1 MRRFHLAALVGC
13 LMPLCAWCVLAQS
26 RGPDDRA
33 ITDPH
38 SIASAA
44 NPRAHAIPIDDL
56 YYTRSVGDAAWS
68 PDGKQIVF
76 TTNLTGRENLWKVDA
91 AGSWPVQLSQS
102 DERQMHAVWSPDG
115 KWIAYQQDYGGN
127 ELWDIFAV
135 SSDGAQTLNL
145 TNTPEVREESPLW
158 SPDGRMIALNI
169 KPRAARSYD
178 LALLDFRTRKVRY
191 LTHEPSANR
200 SWSVVAW
207 SPDGRT
213 LYANRYDISFTDTD
227 IYAVDVATGKASNL
241 TAHSGQQVVQA
252 SSLSPDGR
260 TLLITSNQKG
270 GFFNVAL
277 LDIASGK
284 RTWVTDTHWEAQSA
298 DYSPDGR
305 SFTYLLNADGEVDA
319 YIVDAATLHA
329 RKIPVGPGVNAFP
342 AVPNSYAP
350 AGDRLLV
357 QHESSVT
364 PGDYWIYDI
373 RTGSARRL
381 SNSAVASL
389 ASTPMPDSQ
398 VVHYKTFD
406 GKTISA
412 LMWLP
417 FNLRRDGANP
427 ALVLPHGGPTGQTED
442 RWSPRIAALVSHGYT
457 CIAPNVRGS
466 TGYGMA
472 FQLAN
477 HQDLGGGDLKDEVYA
492 AKFLEA
498 TGYVDPKRIGITG
511 GSYGGFMTLMAIG
524 RTPQVW
530 AAGVELFGIINWM
543 TMLEHEDPQLQQ
555 YEKSLLG
562 DPVKD
567 RSVYL
572 AASPLTYIHDARA
585 PLLVLQ
591 GDNDPRVP
599 KEEAQQVVAAL
610 TRDGKTVAAHYYPQE
625 GHGFAKREDQIDAM
639 RRTVEW
645 FDRYLKGEGAKGAAA
660 GGGR

>member
-1 MRRFHLAALVGC
+1 MRKVTPAALSGG
-13 LMPLCAWCVLAQS
+13 LMLLSAASVLAQS
-26 RGPDDRA
+26 RGPEDRL
-33 ITDPH
+33 ITDPRA
-38 SIASAA
+38 IASPGNAG
-44 NPRAHAIPIDDL
+44 AHAIPIEDL
-56 YYTRSVGDAAWS
+56 YYTRSVSDAAWS
-68 PDGKQIVF
+68 PDGRQIVF
-76 TTNLTGRENLWKVDA
+76 TTNLTGRDNLWKVDA
-91 AGSWPVQLSQS
+91 SGGWPVQLSQS
-102 DERQMHAVWSPDG
+102 NERQMHAVWSPDG

-135 SSDGAQTLNL
+135 SSDGAQTVNL
-145 TNTPEVREESPLW
+145 TATPEVREESPLW
-158 SPDGRMIALNI
+158 SPDGKTIAFNI
-169 KPRAARSYD
+169 KARAARSYD

-191 LTHEPSANR
+191 LTHEPSADR

-213 LYANRYDISFTDTD
+213 LYADRYDISFTDAD
-227 IYAVDVATGKASNL
+227 AYAVDVASGKTRNL

-252 SSLSPDGR
+252 SALSPDGR
-260 TLLITSNQKG
+260 TLLITSNEKG

-277 LDIASGK
+277 LDVASG
-284 RTWVTDTHWEAQSA
+284 RLTWVTDTRWEARSA

-319 YIVDAATLHA
+319 YLVDAATLHA
-329 RKIPVGPGVNAFP
+329 RKIPIGPGVDAFP
-342 AVPNSYAP
+342 GVPDSYAP
-350 AGDRLLV
+350 AGDRLLIL
-357 QHESSVT
+357 HESSVT

-373 RTGSARRL
+373 RSGGLRRL
-381 SNSAVASL
+381 SYSAVASL
-389 ASTPMPDSQ
+389 ASAPMPDSR
-398 VVHYKTFD
+398 VVHYKSFD
-406 GKTISA
+406 GQTISA
-412 LMWLP
+412 LLWVP

-427 ALVLPHGGPTGQTED
+427 ALVLPHGGPTGQTDD
-442 RWSPRIAALVSHGYT
+442 RWSPRIAALVSHGYI

-472 FQLAN
+472 FQRAN

-498 TGYVDPKRIGITG
+498 TGYVDPKKIGITG

-530 AAGVELFGIINWM
+530 AAAVELFGIINWM

-567 RSVYL
+567 RSVYQ
-572 AASPLTYIHDARA
+572 AASPLTYIHDVRA

-591 GDNDPRVP
+591 GANDPRVP

-610 TRDGKTVAAHYYPQE
+610 THDGKTVAAHYYPDE
-625 GHGFAKREDQIDAM
+625 GHGFVKRENQIDAM

-645 FDRYLKGEGAKGAAA
+645 FDKYLKGEGARSAPA
-660 GGGR
+660 GGR

>member
-1 MRRFHLAALVGC
+1 MRRLTIAALCCC
-13 LMPLCAWCVLAQS
+13 LMQLSAGSVPAQS
-26 RGPDDRA
+26 RGPDDRP

-38 SIASAA
+38 SIGS
-44 NPRAHAIPIDDL
+44 PVKPGAHAIPIDDL
-56 YYTRSVGDAAWS
+56 YYTRSVNGAAWS
-68 PDGKQIVF
+68 PDGRQIVF
-76 TTNLTGRENLWKVDA
+76 TTNLTGRQNLWKVDA
-91 AGSWPVQLSQS
+91 SGGWPVQLSQS
-102 DERQMHAVWSPDG
+102 DERQLAAVWSPDG

-127 ELWDIFAV
+127 ELWDIFVV
-135 SSDGAQTLNL
+135 SSDGAQTINL
-145 TNTPEVREESPLW
+145 TATPAVREESPLW
-158 SPDGRMIALNI
+158 SPDGRTIALNI
-169 KPRAARSYD
+169 KARAAKSYD
-178 LALLDFRTRKVRY
+178 LALLDFGTRKVRY
-191 LTHEPSANR
+191 LTHERSNDR

-213 LYANRYDISFTDTD
+213 LYANRDDISFTDSD
-227 IYAVDVATGKASNL
+227 VYAVDVATGKTTDL
-241 TAHSGQQVVQA
+241 TPHTGQEVVQA
-252 SSLSPDGR
+252 SALSPDGR
-260 TLLITSNQKG
+260 TLLVTSNAKG

-277 LDIASGK
+277 LDVASGR
-284 RTWVTDTHWEAQSA
+284 RTWVTDTRWEAHSA

-342 AVPNSYAP
+342 GVPGSYAP

-357 QHESSVT
+357 LHESSVT

-373 RTGSARRL
+373 RTGSLRRL

-398 VVHYKTFD
+398 VVHYRSFD
-406 GKTISA
+406 GQIISA
-412 LMWLP
+412 LLWVP
-417 FNLRRDGANP
+417 FNLERTGKNP
-427 ALVLPHGGPTGQTED
+427 ALVLPHGGPTGQTDD
-442 RWSPRIAALVSHGYT
+442 RWSPRVAALVSRGYI
-457 CIAPNVRGS
+457 CMAPNVRGS

-472 FQLAN
+472 FQRAN
-477 HQDLGGGDLKDEVYA
+477 YKDLGGGDLKDEVYA
-492 AKFLEA
+492 TKFLEA

-530 AAGVELFGIINWM
+530 AAAVEAFGIINWM
-543 TMLEHEDPQLQQ
+543 SMLEHSDPQLQQ

-567 RSVYL
+567 HSIYQ
-572 AASPLTYIHDARA
+572 AASPLTYIHNVRA
-585 PLLVLQ
+585 PLLILQ

-610 TRDGKTVAAHYYPQE
+610 TRDGRTVAAHYYPDE
-625 GHGFAKREDQIDAM
+625 GHGFAKREDQIDAT

-645 FDRYLKGEGAKGAAA
+645 FDRYLKGGAA
-660 GGGR
+660 GGAPAGGR

>member
-1 MRRFHLAALVGC
+1 MRRFMLAALYGC
-13 LMPLCAWCVLAQS
+13 LLSLCTGSALAQS
-26 RGPDDRA
+26 RGPDDRP

-38 SIASAA
+38 GVASTG
-44 NPRAHAIPIDDL
+44 NPRAHAIPVDDL
-56 YYTRSVGDAAWS
+56 YYTRSISDAAWS
-68 PDGKQIVF
+68 PDGKQLVF

-102 DERQMHAVWSPDG
+102 NERQMHAVWSPDG

-135 SSDGAQTLNL
+135 SSDGAQTINL

-158 SPDGRMIALNI
+158 SPDGSTIALNI

-178 LALLDFRTRKVRY
+178 LALLDFKTRKVRY
-191 LTHEPSANR
+191 LTHEPSADR

-213 LYANRYDISFTDTD
+213 LYANRYDIGFTDTD
-227 IYAVDVATGKASNL
+227 IYAVNVATGKATNL
-241 TAHSGQQVVQA
+241 TPHSGQQVVQA

-260 TLLITSNQKG
+260 TLLITSNEKG

-284 RTWVTDTHWEAQSA
+284 RTWVTDTRWEAQSA
-298 DYSPDGR
+298 DYAPDGR

-342 AVPNSYAP
+342 GVPNSYAP
-350 AGDRLLV
+350 AGGRLLL
-357 QHESSVT
+357 QHENSVT

-373 RTGSARRL
+373 RAASVRRL

-389 ASTPMPDSQ
+389 ASAPMPDSQ
-398 VVHYKTFD
+398 VVHYRTFD

-412 LMWLP
+412 LMWVP

-442 RWSPRIAALVSHGYT
+442 RWSPRIAALVSHGYI

-572 AASPLTYIHDARA
+572 AASPLTYLHDARA

-610 TRDGKTVAAHYYPQE
+610 TRDGKTVAAHYYPDE

-639 RRTVEW
+639 RRTLEW
-645 FDRYLKGEGAKGAAA
+645 FDRYLKGEGAKGATA